1 MIYLSV
7 KAGAVFGWCYSRRLD
22 YWSYRLLWRSA
33 DRLHIREER
42 FSYKVGQAIPLLCP
56 SSGFRGRGRHWD
68 RTRKEN

>member
-7 KAGAVFGWCYSRRLD
+7 KAGAIWGWCYSRSLD
-22 YWSYRLLWRSA
+22 YWSYRLLYWR
-33 DRLHIREER
+33 IWENP

-56 SSGFRGRGRHWD
+56 SSGFRDRGRGRHWD